1 MRYRPRE
8 RTDDPRGTV
17 ARAPTR
23 TITVADLLIDIL
35 HPMLLKANDLVLLA
49 HENGEVPLDVPG
61 FGLFSRDTRTIPQAF
76 SWSISFWE
84 LLWLIGSEMPVRTTS
99 LE

>member
-1 MRYRPRE
+1 M
-8 RTDDPRGTV
+8 
-17 ARAPTR
+17 
-23 TITVADLLIDIL
+23 ADLLIDIL

-61 FGLFSRDTRTIPQAF
+61 FGLFYRDTRTIPQAF